1 MFRENIAM
9 LNHKNIFEEID
20 NYELVLEE
28 LSNSKDNT
36 KQTLHNWNQT
46 AKILH
51 QPFTHQQAIMNKDA
65 YLEFSK

>member
-46 AKILH
+46 AKNSASTIH
-51 QPFTHQQAIMNKDA
+51 SSASNH
-65 YLEFSK
+65 E